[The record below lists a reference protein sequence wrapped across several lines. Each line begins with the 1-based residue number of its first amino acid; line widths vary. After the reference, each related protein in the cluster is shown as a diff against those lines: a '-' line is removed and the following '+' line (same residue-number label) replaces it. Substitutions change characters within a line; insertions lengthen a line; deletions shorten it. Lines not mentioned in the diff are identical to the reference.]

1 MKQNRIVIVAAQP
14 QYRAAMAEYLRG
26 QEGIARVREADNG
39 TEALQILTEEKFD
52 ILITDMIM
60 PRMDGYTL
68 LEELGR
74 RRLASHPAVIAIS
87 ALSRDDLVAGPLRW
101 ALPFIW
107 SSPLSFAI
115 CCAISAA

>member
-1 MKQNRIVIVAAQP
+1 MKQNRILIVAAQP

-60 PRMDGYTL
+60 PWTAIRCWRSWDADG
-68 LEELGR
+68 
-74 RRLASHPAVIAIS
+74 
-87 ALSRDDLVAGPLRW
+87 W
-101 ALPFIW
+101 LPIPP
-107 SSPLSFAI
+107 SSPYPP
-115 CCAISAA
+115 

>member
-1 MKQNRIVIVAAQP
+1 MEETSMKQNRILIVAAQP

-87 ALSRDDLVAGPLRW
+87 ALRW